1 MIFLALFLFPEK
13 MILFFRQSIKDDIF
27 QKNVWQNFSNALE
40 RWYFKKIAVKY
51 DLSGII
57 RKDEIIFLKSMILLF
72 RLKMKDHIPQNNT
85 WKYDI
90 FCISGKD
97 GIFFLQIWCWSE
109 EDDPSNKKMILL
121 LKKQRSSPVKL
132 TFLVSLKKVIV
143 ILERMAFLLT

>member
-1 MIFLALFLFPEK
+1 MIYFKKMYGKTSQMLSKDGILKKLQWNMIFL
-13 MILFFRQSIKDDIF
+13 
-27 QKNVWQNFSNALE
+27 V
-40 RWYFKKIAVKY
+40 
-51 DLSGII
+51 LSG
-57 RKDEIIFLKSMILLF
+57 KMKFLFLKSMILLF
-72 RLKMKDHIPQNNT
+72 RVKMKDHIPQNNT

-132 TFLVSLKKVIV
+132 TFLVSLKKVRV
-143 ILERMAFLLT
+143 ILEKMVFLLT

>member
-1 MIFLALFLFPEK
+1 MIYFKKMYGKTSQMLSKDGILKKLQWNMIFL
-13 MILFFRQSIKDDIF
+13 
-27 QKNVWQNFSNALE
+27 V
-40 RWYFKKIAVKY
+40 
-51 DLSGII
+51 LSGKI
-57 RKDEIIFLKSMILLF
+57 KFIFLKSIILLF
-72 RLKMKDHIPQNNT
+72 RLKMKDHITQNNT